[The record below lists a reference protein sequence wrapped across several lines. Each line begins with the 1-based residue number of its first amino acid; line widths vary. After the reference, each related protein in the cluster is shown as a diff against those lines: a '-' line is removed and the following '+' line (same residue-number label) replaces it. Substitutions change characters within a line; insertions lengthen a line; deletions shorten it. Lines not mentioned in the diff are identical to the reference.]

1 MRLFLVRLFFVGV
14 FLCSGSASA
23 QFIEDAAPPPPSLK
37 EMEIP
42 PVTELNSGLPLLDES
57 PDGAGGFIKDND
69 AAILLG
75 KALFWDTQAGSNGEG
90 CGTCH
95 YHAGADNRIKNQ
107 LSPGIKGGN
116 GVFDVTR
123 SGGLGPNYELNAA
136 DYPFHD
142 LADQE
147 DRTSA
152 VLHDTDDVT
161 SSQGTFGADFDS
173 VKSGQFHDKCD
184 QLSPDP
190 FGFHINDVNVRRV
203 EPRNTPSVINAVFNF
218 RNFWD
223 GRANNIF
230 NGVDSFGSRST
241 NARILEVQGGNVVP
255 TQVAFQ
261 NSSLASQ
268 SVGPPT
274 SNFEASCFGRVFPQ
288 IGKKLLSLEA
298 LARQKVHPNDSV
310 LGGVSNWPQKG
321 LTNGGNGNQSSIGYE
336 ELIQAAFAD
345 RLWAS
350 NAVFDIDKNQTG
362 TGKPGKDEYT
372 LTEAN
377 FSLFWGLAIQA
388 YESTL
393 VSDDTPFDQFQE
405 GDENALSA
413 QEQEGLHLFFTND
426 PEKRGNCSS
435 CHQGPTFSTAAFPF
449 AEAESGEFPEQEQ
462 IVERMRMGDGF
473 DLLENLLRYEVIG
486 DGTVGGFVLSGKAGS
501 RELPDVY
508 PATVGGNF
516 SINGCED
523 YRVTSFLMN
532 QDTFAP
538 PPLGSPPPPPGPS
551 AYANYS
557 TKDAVFTLLP
567 TGGCGIGAPHGLQ
580 VTIIDNGPT
589 GDTATIELIVVP
601 QIKPPFSPPIPPIT
615 GAVLA
620 SGVIEDGDFI
630 LHGGTLYDTG
640 FYNIGVRQTAEDPG
654 IGGDDIYG
662 NPLSFTKQIISEM
675 VGVPAPDNLFEVN
688 WARVI
693 EPFNWDADAV
703 FFPGGMAGYA
713 WLTHRPVNNPE
724 FGNEHCTLPNPPF
737 APAPPP
743 FDTANEPTC
752 VGAGFNWQVP
762 PEFITAPVFFP
773 PKPGRG
779 DEAIP
784 AYDPFGFPFP
794 NVANYQ
800 AILDQSTA
808 VDGAFKVSGLRNAAL
823 TGPYFHNGG
832 QQSLQQ
838 VVEFYNRGG
847 DFALENIGN
856 LSPFIRPLNLDAGDI
871 DAIVAFLGAL
881 TDERVR
887 CEMAPFDHPEIV
899 IAAGAVGDQFSVND
913 DDGQAE
919 DDNEKIPATGAGGR
933 PANNDSCLEGFL
945 E

>member
-1 MRLFLVRLFFVGV
+1 MLSSFARLGLFSLSLIAGPA
-14 FLCSGSASA
+14 LA

-42 PVTELNSGLPLLDES
+42 AVVEKISGLPLVDES
-57 PDGAGGFIKDND
+57 VDGAGGFIKNND

-75 KALFWDTQAGSNGEG
+75 KALFWDTQAGSNGEA

-95 YHAGADNRIKNQ
+95 YHAGADNRSKNQ

-123 SGGLGPNYELNAA
+123 SGGGGPNYQLNAA
-136 DYPFHD
+136 DYPFHALTD
-142 LADQE
+142 PDERA
-147 DRTSA
+147 SA

-161 SSQGTFGADFDS
+161 SSQGTFAADFNDVIPGGS
-173 VKSGQFHDKCD
+173 LDDCTIN
-184 QLSPDP
+184 SPDP
-190 FGFHINDVNVRRV
+190 FGFHVNDVNVRQV
-203 EPRNTPSVINAVFNF
+203 EPRNTPTVVNAVFNF

-230 NGVDSFGSRST
+230 NGVDPFGSRSVD
-241 NARILEVQGGNVVP
+241 ARVYEVQGGGVVP
-255 TQVAFQ
+255 IQVAFQ

-274 SNFEASCFGRVFPQ
+274 SDFEMSCFGRVFPK
-288 IGKKLLSLEA
+288 IGEKMLSLEA
-298 LARQKVHPNDSV
+298 LAAQKVHPNDSV
-310 LGGVSNWPQKG
+310 LGGLTAWPKPG
-321 LTNGGNGNQSSIGYE
+321 LGSRKNPVLYAD
-336 ELIQAAFAD
+336 LIEAAFAD
-345 RLWAS
+345 RLWDS
-350 NAVFDIDKNQTG
+350 NASVSIGGQN
-362 TGKPGKDEYT
+362 YT
-372 LTEAN
+372 MKEAN
-377 FSLFWGLAIQA
+377 FALFWGLAIQA

-405 GDENALSA
+405 GDESALTA
-413 QEQEGLHLFFTND
+413 LEQEGLHLFFTNNPD
-426 PEKRGNCSS
+426 KRGNCSS

-449 AEAESGEFPEQEQ
+449 SEAESGEFPEQEQ

-486 DGTVGGFVLSGKAGS
+486 EGTVGGFAISGKAGS

-508 PATVGGNF
+508 QAAVGGNF
-516 SINGCED
+516 SINGCSA
-523 YRVTSFLMN
+523 YTVTSFQMN
-532 QDTFAP
+532 QDTT
-538 PPLGSPPPPPGPS
+538 GSPPPGSPPEPPGPS
-551 AYANYS
+551 AYADYS
-557 TKDAVFTLLP
+557 TKDAVFTLQPSGPCAL
-567 TGGCGIGAPHGLQ
+567 GLLQ
-580 VTIIDNGPT
+580 VTIIDNGSS
-589 GDTATIELIVVP
+589 GDTATIAPIFVP
-601 QIKPPFSPPIPPIT
+601 QIKPPFTAPIPPVVGPPI
-615 GAVLA
+615 AA
-620 SGVIEDGDFI
+620 GVIDGDFI

-654 IGGDDIYG
+654 IGGFDSYG
-662 NPLSFTKQIISEM
+662 NPLSFTKQIINEM
-675 VGVPAPDNLFEVN
+675 VGIPAPDELFKVN
-688 WARVI
+688 WARVS

-703 FFPGGMAGYA
+703 FFPGGFAGYA
-713 WLTHRPVNNPE
+713 WLTHAPADNPD

-743 FDTANEPTC
+743 FDQADEATCIAN
-752 VGAGFNWQVP
+752 GFNWQVP
-762 PEFITAPVFFP
+762 PEFITFPVFFP
-773 PKPGRG
+773 PATGRG

-800 AILDQSTA
+800 AILDMSTG

-823 TGPYFHNGG
+823 TGPFFHNGG
-832 QQSLQQ
+832 QQTLRQ

-847 DFALENIGN
+847 DFALENLGD
-856 LSPFIRPLNLDAGDI
+856 LSPFIRPLNLDDADM

-887 CEMAPFDHPEIV
+887 CEMAPFDHPEIR
-899 IAAGAVGDQFSVND
+899 IAAGARGNELNATEDKNSGQSKDQIELI
-913 DDGQAE
+913 Q
-919 DDNEKIPATGAGGR
+919 ATGAGGL
-933 PANNDSCLEGFL
+933 PANYAPCLTGFL